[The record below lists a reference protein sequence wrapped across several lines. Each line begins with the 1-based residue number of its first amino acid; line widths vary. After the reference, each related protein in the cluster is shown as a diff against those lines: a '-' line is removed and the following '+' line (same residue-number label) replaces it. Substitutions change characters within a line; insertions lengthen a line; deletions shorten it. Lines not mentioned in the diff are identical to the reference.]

1 MSYCVENSLILDWK
15 FKILFFPWFRQ
26 TKAFWGEAILRQEI
40 FSSVLP
46 TGSQNRL
53 RQFTLYKNGLMT
65 KNGYYLNFHVLLCN
79 IIQKRNRHVSIPEM
93 CWRQKKIKT
102 SIMRLRS
109 KIMHMKICLLHI
121 NSMIIML
128 ELDCIK
134 QMRVS
139 HCQAKKIIPQ
149 W

>member
-1 MSYCVENSLILDWK
+1 MITHNNILMNKYNFVHLNNLSRFYGYSLNI
-15 FKILFFPWFRQ
+15 FYFLFFSIYPFMK
-26 TKAFWGEAILRQEI
+26 TKKE

-46 TGSQNRL
+46 SRSRSRL

-93 CWRQKKIKT
+93 CWRQKRSKT

-109 KIMHMKICLLHI
+109 KIMNMKICLLHR
-121 NSMIIML
+121 NCMIIIF
-128 ELDCIK
+128 ESDCIK
-134 QMRVS
+134 
-139 HCQAKKIIPQ
+139 
-149 W
+149 